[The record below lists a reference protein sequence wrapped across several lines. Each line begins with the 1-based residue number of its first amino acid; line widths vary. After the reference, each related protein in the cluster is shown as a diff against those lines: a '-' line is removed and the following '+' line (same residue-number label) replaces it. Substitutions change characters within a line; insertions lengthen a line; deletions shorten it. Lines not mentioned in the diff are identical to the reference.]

1 MNRDGSLVFLG
12 GAPCADLQVAMERL
26 DMKNVSQVIAVALLG
41 LSQAMPEE
49 FPKWEGRW
57 RITSFGN

>member
-1 MNRDGSLVFLG
+1 MARRTIYLDEQ
-12 GAPCADLQVAMERL
+12 AEKDLQVAMERL

-57 RITSFGN
+57 RITSFGA